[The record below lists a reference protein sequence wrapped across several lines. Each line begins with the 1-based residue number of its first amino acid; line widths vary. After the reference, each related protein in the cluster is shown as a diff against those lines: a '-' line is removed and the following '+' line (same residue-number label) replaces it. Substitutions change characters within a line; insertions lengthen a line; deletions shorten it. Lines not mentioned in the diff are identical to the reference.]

1 MSRGRHRQ
9 ASSLRRTLPS
19 LASTVLALAALAA
32 ALLTNSLTVQRV
44 LVISVAVGACAI
56 AALLRQRDRA
66 AELDVVAEQ
75 SARTRDQE
83 RFEER
88 IAELEYQ
95 SEVAEE
101 QVKRLE
107 RRVLAHRSQVAQAEA
122 ANAHLLRE
130 RARIVAEQALREAET
145 RQNREV
151 SQRGTRPTPT
161 LYLRAASAL
170 RTMERRAEQAEAGA
184 TLALRQAQL
193 PNVARPAQ
201 SAQPVPVPVQV
212 PVPPAPVAPNPG
224 IPAQSTP
231 KAGTQDAARGAD
243 SVSIRQELPGAP
255 AAPAAPTDRPTEG
268 QQPAAAEQE
277 RSNGP
282 SSQVPAQPSSRVAAQ
297 PGSALDAFAARQA
310 ATGRQPSG
318 STAVTGT
325 GGAQRGLVAP
335 YMSGPGRSVA
345 SGVEPSAAMAPA
357 WARAALPPLRPAAAV
372 PPTAMPRQD
381 RATGTFNFFSRQ
393 ETAIGAK
400 LGEEQTESAA
410 PAAKPVDTAAARAD
424 SMDTADVVGDE
435 AVAAQA
441 GYVAAPTAPSVLPTH
456 DRERIEHTLV
466 DLTAEDETE
475 PIDVRAVRAV

>member
-19 LASTVLALAALAA
+19 LACTVLALAALAA

-44 LVISVAVGACAI
+44 LVISVAVGACAT
-56 AALLRQRDRA
+56 AALLRQRERA
-66 AELDVVAEQ
+66 AELDLAAEQ

-83 RFEER
+83 RFEDR

-122 ANAHLLRE
+122 ANGHLLRE
-130 RARIVAEQALREAET
+130 RARVAAEQALRDAEAG
-145 RQNREV
+145 QSREAAK
-151 SQRGTRPTPT
+151 RGTKPTPT

-170 RTMERRAEQAEAGA
+170 RGMERRAEQAEAGA
-184 TLALRQAQL
+184 TLALRQPRLPKVAQTAQVTQ
-193 PNVARPAQ
+193 VA
-201 SAQPVPVPVQV
+201 QV

-224 IPAQSTP
+224 IPAQSAP
-231 KAGTQDAARGAD
+231 KSAAQDARQGAPRGAD
-243 SVSIRQELPGAP
+243 SVSIRQELP
-255 AAPAAPTDRPTEG
+255 AAAADRPTEA
-268 QQPAAAEQE
+268 QQPAAEQE
-277 RSNGP
+277 RSTQADRP
-282 SSQVPAQPSSRVAAQ
+282 Q

-318 STAVTGT
+318 ATALTGS
-325 GGAQRGLVAP
+325 GAAQRGLVAP
-335 YMSGPGRSVA
+335 YMSGAGQSVA

-372 PPTAMPRQD
+372 PPNVMPRQD

-400 LGEEQTESAA
+400 LGEQDASATASVTASLAADLAATEA
-410 PAAKPVDTAAARAD
+410 
-424 SMDTADVVGDE
+424 DTADVVGDE

-441 GYVAAPTAPSVLPTH
+441 GYVAAPAAPSVLPTH
-456 DRERIEHTLV
+456 ARERIEHALV

-475 PIDVRAVRAV
+475 PIDVRAIRAV